1 MVLAVSQEARRPRER
16 RRIKES
22 AMRRLIRRLVRVQ
35 TVAVLVI
42 AWLAGA
48 LGLGLATG
56 AGAVPTVALM
66 ALGPLLGG
74 VLLLIRHNLELASR
88 IGNLDVRTQRTLD
101 SVRQVGA
108 GLDKELKKEIR
119 QTFRQLEALQ
129 NLNAMLPASD
139 VLPATRVWAASPDLL
154 VVLVDLVI
162 TGRPSL
168 IVECGSGAS
177 TLWLALAMRRF
188 KIDGRIIALEHDP
201 VFGGK
206 TRDLL
211 ARHDVGDLAE
221 VRDAPLESF
230 SLDGETYL
238 WYARRAW
245 EDLTGIDLLFVD
257 GPPAATGHQARYPA
271 LPLLSGSLSPVATAV
286 LDDLVVPDM
295 QKVLQLWLDA
305 YPDFSSEI
313 LPLEKQAAVL
323 RRTCAGRLSLE
334 ASPLLPDLQHDLSA
348 GVLVGDPAQRLARLL
363 QRQHRRDL
371 GAQRAGLDQAAQ
383 CLQPLAADVG

>member
-1 MVLAVSQEARRPRER
+1 
-16 RRIKES
+16 
-22 AMRRLIRRLVRVQ
+22 MRRLILQFVRTE
-35 TVAVLVI
+35 TVAVLVA

-74 VLLLIRHNLELASR
+74 LLLLIRHSLDLAGR
-88 IGNLDVRTQRTLD
+88 IGHLAAESTRTLETARRAETGIWE
-101 SVRQVGA
+101 V
-108 GLDKELKKEIR
+108 KKEIR

-129 NLNAMLPASD
+129 NLSAVLPAGE
-139 VLPATRVWAASPDLL
+139 VLPATRGWAASPDLL

-162 TGRPSL
+162 TERPSL
-168 IVECGSGAS
+168 VVECGSGAS

-188 KIDGRIIALEHDP
+188 GIDGRIIALDHDP
-201 VFGGK
+201 VFASK

-211 ARHDVGDLAE
+211 ARHDVRDLAE

-230 SLDGETYL
+230 SLDGQSYS

-257 GPPAATGHQARYPA
+257 GPPATTGHQARYPA
-271 LPLLSGSLSPVATAV
+271 LPLLIGSLSPVATAV

-295 QKVLQLWLDA
+295 QKVLRLWLDV
-305 YPDFSSEI
+305 YPDFGSEI

-323 RRTCAGRLSLE
+323 RRS
-334 ASPLLPDLQHDLSA
+334 
-348 GVLVGDPAQRLARLL
+348 
-363 QRQHRRDL
+363 
-371 GAQRAGLDQAAQ
+371 
-383 CLQPLAADVG
+383 

>member
-1 MVLAVSQEARRPRER
+1 
-16 RRIKES
+16 
-22 AMRRLIRRLVRVQ
+22 MRRLIRQLGRIE

-48 LGLGLATG
+48 LGLGLATA

-66 ALGPLLGG
+66 VLGPLLGG
-74 VLLLIRHNLELASR
+74 LLLLIRHNLDLAAR
-88 IGNLDVRTQRTLD
+88 IGNLAVQTTRTLD
-101 SVRQVGA
+101 TTRRIEANTQ
-108 GLDKELKKEIR
+108 KEIK

-129 NLNAMLPASD
+129 NLNAILPAND
-139 VLPATRVWAASPDLL
+139 VLPATRGWAASPDLL
-154 VVLVDLVI
+154 VVLVDVVI
-162 TGRPSL
+162 TERPSL

-188 KIDGRIIALEHDP
+188 KIDGRIIALDHDP
-201 VFGGK
+201 VFAGK

-211 ARHDVGDLAE
+211 ARHDVSDLAE

-230 SLDGETYL
+230 SLEGETYS

-245 EDLTGIDLLFVD
+245 ENLTGIDLLFVD

-271 LPLLSGSLSPVATAV
+271 LPLLARSLSPAATAV

-295 QKVLQLWLDA
+295 QKVLQRWLEA
-305 YPDFSSEI
+305 HPDFSSEI

-323 RRTCAGRLSLE
+323 RRK
-334 ASPLLPDLQHDLSA
+334 
-348 GVLVGDPAQRLARLL
+348 
-363 QRQHRRDL
+363 
-371 GAQRAGLDQAAQ
+371 
-383 CLQPLAADVG
+383 

>member
-1 MVLAVSQEARRPRER
+1 
-16 RRIKES
+16 
-22 AMRRLIRRLVRVQ
+22 MRRLIRQFVRIE

-74 VLLLIRHNLELASR
+74 VVLLIRHNLELASR
-88 IGNLDVRTQRTLD
+88 IGNLADQTTRTLD
-101 SVRQVGA
+101 TVRRVGA
-108 GLDKELKKEIR
+108 RTEREIKNEIKL
-119 QTFRQLEALQ
+119 TFRQLEALQ
-129 NLNAMLPASD
+129 NLSA
-139 VLPATRVWAASPDLL
+139 VLPANDVVPATRGWAASPDLL
-154 VVLVDLVI
+154 MVLVDLVI
-162 TGRPSL
+162 AERPSL
-168 IVECGSGAS
+168 VVECGSGAS

-188 KIDGRIIALEHDP
+188 KIDGRIIALDHDP

-211 ARHDVGDLAE
+211 SRHDVSDLAE

-230 SLDGETYL
+230 SVDGGTYS

-257 GPPAATGHQARYPA
+257 GPPATTGHQARYPA
-271 LPLLSGSLSPVATAV
+271 LPLLSRSLSPVATAV

-295 QKVLQLWLDA
+295 QKVLQRWLDA
-305 YPDFSSEI
+305 HPDFSSET
-313 LPLEKQAAVL
+313 LPLEKQAAIL
-323 RRTCAGRLSLE
+323 
-334 ASPLLPDLQHDLSA
+334 
-348 GVLVGDPAQRLARLL
+348 
-363 QRQHRRDL
+363 HRS
-371 GAQRAGLDQAAQ
+371 
-383 CLQPLAADVG
+383 

>member
-1 MVLAVSQEARRPRER
+1 
-16 RRIKES
+16 
-22 AMRRLIRRLVRVQ
+22 MRRLIRQFVRIQ

-74 VLLLIRHNLELASR
+74 LLLLIRHSLDLASR
-88 IGNLDVRTQRTLD
+88 IGNLAGESVRTLNT
-101 SVRQVGA
+101 VRRVETDA
-108 GLDKELKKEIR
+108 NEIKREIR

-129 NLNAMLPASD
+129 NLNTLLPAND
-139 VLPATRVWAASPDLL
+139 VLPATRGWAASPDLL

-162 TGRPSL
+162 SERPSL
-168 IVECGSGAS
+168 VVECGSGAS

-188 KIDGRIIALEHDP
+188 GIDGRIIALDHDP

-211 ARHDVGDLAE
+211 ARHDVRDLAE

-230 SLDGETYL
+230 SLDGETYS

-257 GPPAATGHQARYPA
+257 GPPATTGHQARYPA
-271 LPLLSGSLSPVATAV
+271 LPLLSGSLSPAATVV
-286 LDDLVVPDM
+286 LDNLVVPDM
-295 QKVLQLWLDA
+295 QKVLRLWLDA
-305 YPDFSSEI
+305 YPDFGSEI

-323 RRTCAGRLSLE
+323 RRS
-334 ASPLLPDLQHDLSA
+334 
-348 GVLVGDPAQRLARLL
+348 
-363 QRQHRRDL
+363 
-371 GAQRAGLDQAAQ
+371 
-383 CLQPLAADVG
+383 

>member
-1 MVLAVSQEARRPRER
+1 
-16 RRIKES
+16 
-22 AMRRLIRRLVRVQ
+22 MRRLIRQFARIQ

-74 VLLLIRHNLELASR
+74 LLLLIRHSLDLASR
-88 IGNLDVRTQRTLD
+88 IGNLAGESVRTLNT
-101 SVRQVGA
+101 VRRVETDA
-108 GLDKELKKEIR
+108 NEIKREIR

-129 NLNAMLPASD
+129 NLNTLLPAND
-139 VLPATRVWAASPDLL
+139 VLPATRGWAASPDLL
-154 VVLVDLVI
+154 VVLVDLI
-162 TGRPSL
+162 ISERPSL
-168 IVECGSGAS
+168 VVECGSGAS

-188 KIDGRIIALEHDP
+188 GIDGRIIALDHDP

-211 ARHDVGDLAE
+211 ARHGVRDLAE

-230 SLDGETYL
+230 SLEGETYS

-245 EDLTGIDLLFVD
+245 ADVTGIDLLFVD
-257 GPPAATGHQARYPA
+257 GPPATTGHQARYPA
-271 LPLLSGSLSPVATAV
+271 LPLLSGSLSPAATVV

-295 QKVLQLWLDA
+295 QKVLGLWLDA
-305 YPDFSSEI
+305 YPDFGSEI

-323 RRTCAGRLSLE
+323 RRS
-334 ASPLLPDLQHDLSA
+334 
-348 GVLVGDPAQRLARLL
+348 
-363 QRQHRRDL
+363 
-371 GAQRAGLDQAAQ
+371 
-383 CLQPLAADVG
+383 

>member
-1 MVLAVSQEARRPRER
+1 
-16 RRIKES
+16 
-22 AMRRLIRRLVRVQ
+22 MRRLIRQFVRIQ
-35 TVAVLVI
+35 TVTVLVI

-74 VLLLIRHNLELASR
+74 LLLLIRHNLELASR
-88 IGNLDVRTQRTLD
+88 IGNLDSRTQRTLD

-108 GLDKELKKEIR
+108 GLDKEIKKEIR

-129 NLNAMLPASD
+129 NLSAVLPVSD

-162 TGRPSL
+162 TERPSL
-168 IVECGSGAS
+168 VVECGSGAS

-206 TRDLL
+206 TRDFL

-230 SLDGETYL
+230 SLDGETYS
-238 WYARRAW
+238 WYARGAW

-257 GPPAATGHQARYPA
+257 GPPATTGHQARYPA
-271 LPLLSGSLSPVATAV
+271 LPLLSGSLSPVATVV
-286 LDDLVVPDM
+286 LDDLVVQDM
-295 QKVLQLWLDA
+295 QKVLGLWLDA
-305 YPDFSSEI
+305 YPDFGSEI

-323 RRTCAGRLSLE
+323 RRS
-334 ASPLLPDLQHDLSA
+334 
-348 GVLVGDPAQRLARLL
+348 
-363 QRQHRRDL
+363 
-371 GAQRAGLDQAAQ
+371 
-383 CLQPLAADVG
+383 

>member
-1 MVLAVSQEARRPRER
+1 
-16 RRIKES
+16 
-22 AMRRLIRRLVRVQ
+22 MRRLIRRFVRVE
-35 TVAVLVI
+35 TVAVVVT

-74 VLLLIRHNLELASR
+74 LLLLIRHGLDLAAR
-88 IGNLDVRTQRTLD
+88 IGNLASQSERTLD
-101 SVRQVGA
+101 TVRRVETDA
-108 GLDKELKKEIR
+108 NEIKKEIR

-129 NLNAMLPASD
+129 NLSTLLPATD
-139 VLPATRVWAASPDLL
+139 VLPATRGWAASPDLL

-162 TGRPSL
+162 AERPSL

-188 KIDGRIIALEHDP
+188 EIDGRIIALDHDP
-201 VFGGK
+201 GFGGK
-206 TRDLL
+206 TRGLL
-211 ARHDVGDLAE
+211 ARHDVGDLAG

-230 SLDGETYL
+230 SLDGETYS

-257 GPPAATGHQARYPA
+257 GPPATTGHQARYPA
-271 LPLLSGSLSPVATAV
+271 LPLLSGSLSPVVTVV

-295 QKVLQLWLDA
+295 QKVLRLWLDA

-323 RRTCAGRLSLE
+323 RRS
-334 ASPLLPDLQHDLSA
+334 
-348 GVLVGDPAQRLARLL
+348 
-363 QRQHRRDL
+363 
-371 GAQRAGLDQAAQ
+371 
-383 CLQPLAADVG
+383 

>member
-1 MVLAVSQEARRPRER
+1 
-16 RRIKES
+16 
-22 AMRRLIRRLVRVQ
+22 MRRNIRRLVRIK
-35 TVAVLVI
+35 TVAVLVA

-66 ALGPLLGG
+66 ALGPLLGCM
-74 VLLLIRHNLELASR
+74 LLLIRHSLDLASR
-88 IGNLDVRTQRTLD
+88 IGNLAAESTRTLET
-101 SVRQVGA
+101 VRRIETDTKIEV
-108 GLDKELKKEIR
+108 KKEIR

-129 NLNAMLPASD
+129 NLSGVLPASD
-139 VLPATRVWAASPDLL
+139 VLPATRGWAASPDLL

-168 IVECGSGAS
+168 VVECGSGAS
-177 TLWLALAMRRF
+177 TLWLALAIRRF
-188 KIDGRIIALEHDP
+188 EIDGRIIALDHDP

-211 ARHDVGDLAE
+211 ARHGVGDLAE
-221 VRDAPLESF
+221 VRDAPLETF
-230 SLDGETYL
+230 SLDGETYS
-238 WYARRAW
+238 WYARKAW

-257 GPPAATGHQARYPA
+257 GPPATTGHQARYPA
-271 LPLLSGSLSPVATAV
+271 LPLLAGSLSPAATVA

-295 QKVLQLWLDA
+295 QKVLRRWLDA

-323 RRTCAGRLSLE
+323 
-334 ASPLLPDLQHDLSA
+334 
-348 GVLVGDPAQRLARLL
+348 
-363 QRQHRRDL
+363 HRS
-371 GAQRAGLDQAAQ
+371 
-383 CLQPLAADVG
+383 

>member
-1 MVLAVSQEARRPRER
+1 
-16 RRIKES
+16 
-22 AMRRLIRRLVRVQ
+22 MRRLIRRLVRVQ
-35 TVAVLVI
+35 TVAVLVT

-168 IVECGSGAS
+168 VVECGSGAS

-257 GPPAATGHQARYPA
+257 GPPATTGHQARYPA
-271 LPLLSGSLSPVATAV
+271 LPLLGGSLSPVATAV

-323 RRTCAGRLSLE
+323 RRS
-334 ASPLLPDLQHDLSA
+334 
-348 GVLVGDPAQRLARLL
+348 
-363 QRQHRRDL
+363 
-371 GAQRAGLDQAAQ
+371 
-383 CLQPLAADVG
+383 

>member
-1 MVLAVSQEARRPRER
+1 MH
-16 RRIKES
+16 
-22 AMRRLIRRLVRVQ
+22 RLIRRLVRIE
-35 TVAVLVI
+35 TVALLVI

-56 AGAVPTVALM
+56 AGAVPTAALM
-66 ALGPLLGG
+66 ALGPLLGCL
-74 VLLLIRHNLELASR
+74 LLLIRHSLDLAGR
-88 IGNLDVRTQRTLD
+88 IGNLGVESQRTLTA
-101 SVRQVGA
+101 VRRIETKIDTEV
-108 GLDKELKKEIR
+108 KKEIT

-129 NLNAMLPASD
+129 NLSAVLPAND

-162 TGRPSL
+162 SERPSL
-168 IVECGSGAS
+168 VVECGSGAS

-188 KIDGRIIALEHDP
+188 GVDGRIIALDHDP

-211 ARHDVGDLAE
+211 ARHDVRDLAE

-230 SLDGETYL
+230 SLDGETYS

-245 EDLTGIDLLFVD
+245 EDLKGIDLLFVD
-257 GPPAATGHQARYPA
+257 GPPATTGHQARYPA
-271 LPLLSGSLSPVATAV
+271 LPLLSGSLSPAATAV

-323 RRTCAGRLSLE
+323 RRT
-334 ASPLLPDLQHDLSA
+334 
-348 GVLVGDPAQRLARLL
+348 
-363 QRQHRRDL
+363 
-371 GAQRAGLDQAAQ
+371 
-383 CLQPLAADVG
+383 

>member
-1 MVLAVSQEARRPRER
+1 
-16 RRIKES
+16 
-22 AMRRLIRRLVRVQ
+22 MRRLIRRFVRIQ
-35 TVAVLVI
+35 TAAVLVI

-56 AGAVPTVALM
+56 AGAVPTVSLM

-74 VLLLIRHNLELASR
+74 LLLLIRHNLDLASR
-88 IGNLDVRTQRTLD
+88 IANLDVRTQRTLD
-101 SVRQVGA
+101 SVRQIGA
-108 GLDKELKKEIR
+108 DLDKEIKKEIR

-129 NLNAMLPASD
+129 NLSAMLPASD

-168 IVECGSGAS
+168 VVECGSGAS

-188 KIDGRIIALEHDP
+188 KIDGRIVALEHDP

-206 TRDLL
+206 TRDFL

-230 SLDGETYL
+230 SLDGQTYA

-257 GPPAATGHQARYPA
+257 GPPATTGHQARYPA

-295 QKVLQLWLDA
+295 QNVLQLWLDA
-305 YPDFSSEI
+305 YPEFSSEI

-323 RRTCAGRLSLE
+323 RRS
-334 ASPLLPDLQHDLSA
+334 
-348 GVLVGDPAQRLARLL
+348 
-363 QRQHRRDL
+363 
-371 GAQRAGLDQAAQ
+371 
-383 CLQPLAADVG
+383 